1 MIDIQVQNHLKFPQ
15 VETEEGSARAR
26 TGSMRSPIVTAGD
39 LRCWRSSDRIA
50 MSQILSG
57 TSSWNCCRSTK
68 RTPSWRWARTNM
80 VRSRCSL
87 RRVGFVHALEVVPGL
102 ARFAAARCMQEG
114 LSNVEV
120 GCGVDDCRLPYES
133 GKFDG
138 VVLNIVFEWCGSR
151 DPSTDHVESQR
162 RLLGECLRVLKPGG
176 WVYLMTKNRYAMT
189 FLHGVQDTHTFNWR
203 FGSVMPRW
211 LLALL
216 IRLRKKPRPE
226 GMLHSYSA
234 LRQLV
239 IDAGFRNPISYWA
252 VPDSAYRFPTEFVQL
267 DAKSIRAARKRPGF
281 VQGSYRKAEIMFRL
295 MPAPLVKHVTSS
307 LTFFAEKPVET
318 V

>member
-15 VETEEGSARAR
+15 VETEERQRELDRLNEIADRDGWRPAVLEILGSDSYVSDPLRHKFLELLPLDKADTVLEVGAQHGQITVQLARRA
-26 TGSMRSPIVTAGD
+26 
-39 LRCWRSSDRIA
+39 
-50 MSQILSG
+50 
-57 TSSWNCCRSTK
+57 
-68 RTPSWRWARTNM
+68 
-80 VRSRCSL
+80 
-87 RRVGFVHALEVVPGL
+87 GFVHALEVVPGL

-114 LSNVEV
+114 LTNVEV

-151 DPSTDHVESQR
+151 DPSTGHVESQR

-216 IRLRKKPRPE
+216 IKLRKKPRPE

-239 IDAGFRNPISYWA
+239 IDAGFRNLNAYWA

-295 MPAPLVKHVTSS
+295 TPAPLVKHLTSS
-307 LTFFAEKPVET
+307 LTFFAEKPVES

>member
-15 VETEEGSARAR
+15 VETEERQRELDRLNEIADRDGWRPAVLEILGSDSYVAD
-26 TGSMRSPIVTAGD
+26 P
-39 LRCWRSSDRIA
+39 LRHKFLELLPLDKADTILEVVVQHG
-50 MSQILSG
+50 QITVQL
-57 TSSWNCCRSTK
+57 
-68 RTPSWRWARTNM
+68 AQ
-80 VRSRCSL
+80 
-87 RRVGFVHALEVVPGL
+87 VGFAHALEVVPGL

-114 LSNVEV
+114 LTNVEV

-216 IRLRKKPRPE
+216 IKLRKKPRPE
-226 GMLHSYSA
+226 GMLHSDPA
-234 LRQLV
+234 LCQLV

-295 MPAPLVKHVTSS
+295 TPAPLVKHLTSS